1 MRRAVLLCGLCL
13 AGCAVG
19 PTYRAPPP
27 GAPQLREAPAPAGA
41 STPLPARWWQ
51 LFNDADLDRLVEA
64 ALAHN
69 TDLRQAAADLQRAR
83 AALSEARAGR
93 WPADQL
99 SAAYSRE
106 RISPTAT
113 GVPLGPAGGG
123 PITTDL
129 YTAGLD
135 MAYEADL
142 FGGVTR
148 SIQAARADAQAAQ
161 ATLDAARVSVAAET
175 ASAYSSA
182 CGFAAQT
189 AVARETAELQGR
201 TFDLTRRA
209 FGSGRGTARD
219 VAEAQVL
226 VDQAQAQVATFEG
239 ERRAA
244 LYALAVLTGDPP
256 ETVDGAADR
265 CTTPPTTAAPIPVGD
280 GRALLARR
288 PDVRAAERTLAA
300 RVADIGVATA
310 QLYPSITLA
319 GTVTVGAPRLGDL
332 GRSRALGYTVG
343 PAISWSFP
351 FNGAARARVR
361 ESRANAQAALAA
373 FDGSLLR
380 ALQETERALARLN
393 AAEARE
399 ASLGRAAAA
408 ASQAADI
415 SDRRFRSG
423 SDSFLQLLVAQRERA
438 DARAALAQAQ
448 ADRAG
453 AQISVFKA
461 LGGGW
466 EQAPA
471 VVSPPLP
478 AAGHQGGR

>member
-1 MRRAVLLCGLCL
+1 MRRAVLLFGLCL
-13 AGCAVG
+13 AGCAAG
-19 PTYRAPPP
+19 PTYRPPP
-27 GAPQLREAPAPAGA
+27 PAAPQLREAAAPAGA
-41 STPLPARWWQ
+41 STPLPPRWWR
-51 LFNDADLDRLVEA
+51 LFDDTDLDRLVEA

-93 WPADQL
+93 WPTDRL

-135 MAYEADL
+135 MAYEVDL

-175 ASAYSSA
+175 ASAYASA
-182 CGFAAQT
+182 CGFAAQA
-189 AVARETAELQGR
+189 AVARETAELQAR

-244 LYALAVLTGDPP
+244 RG
-256 ETVDGAADR
+256 
-265 CTTPPTTAAPIPVGD
+265 
-280 GRALLARR
+280 GRADPGRRR
-288 PDVRAAERTLAA
+288 PRAA
-300 RVADIGVATA
+300 
-310 QLYPSITLA
+310 
-319 GTVTVGAPRLGDL
+319 GAPA
-332 GRSRALGYTVG
+332 GRPRRRAG
-343 PAISWSFP
+343 P
-351 FNGAARARVR
+351 
-361 ESRANAQAALAA
+361 
-373 FDGSLLR
+373 
-380 ALQETERALARLN
+380 
-393 AAEARE
+393 
-399 ASLGRAAAA
+399 GRAGGGHRRGHRPALSEHHPGGDRHRGRPEAERPG
-408 ASQAADI
+408 SQPGAGLH
-415 SDRRFRSG
+415 R
-423 SDSFLQLLVAQRERA
+423 
-438 DARAALAQAQ
+438 
-448 ADRAG
+448 RAG
-453 AQISVFKA
+453 DQ
-461 LGGGW
+461 L
-466 EQAPA
+466 E
-471 VVSPPLP
+471 LP
-478 AAGHQGGR
+478 VQRGRAGPCG